1 MRWMLWTV
9 MAGLTLAP
17 AAGCSDDGGEQM
29 LPPNTQSVQMPSVV
43 GDHTAIEQALAKLS
57 PEDRA
62 LAEKQ
67 KVCLVS
73 GEPLGSMGVPEK
85 VEVHGRP
92 VFICCDSCLEE
103 LNENPDEYLKKLPA
117 ATQ

>member
-1 MRWMLWTV
+1 MRWMLWTA
-9 MAGLTLAP
+9 MAGMILAP
-17 AAGCSDDGGEQM
+17 AVGCSSGDQDQTM
-29 LPPNTQSVQMPSVV
+29 PANTQTVQAPVISS
-43 GDHTAIEQALAKLS
+43 DPAEIERALSKLS

-67 KVCLVS
+67 KVCPVS
-73 GEPLGSMGVPEK
+73 GEPLGSMGVPER

-103 LNENPDEYLKKLPA
+103 LNENPDRYLSKLPA
-117 ATQ
+117 ANQ